1 MITGTLR
8 SKTDISE
15 SRNPPRDNGDLVHR
29 VGMLDRLGHN
39 RMPGLM
45 KGDDFFL
52 PKAPLPVKT
61 IFEV

>member
-1 MITGTLR
+1 
-8 SKTDISE
+8 
-15 SRNPPRDNGDLVHR
+15 VHR

-39 RMPGLM
+39 RMPGLI